1 MGVLYETAT
10 VEFLAILDQ
19 LKYVFLVAFVFEMI
33 AKMVAFGR
41 SYFND
46 LWNKFDFFIVMTSI
60 LDVLLTIIGWD
71 N

>member
-10 VEFLAILDQ
+10 VG
-19 LKYVFLVAFVFEMI
+19 FLVAFVFEMI

-46 LWNKFDFFIVMTSI
+46 LWNKFDFFIVMTSV